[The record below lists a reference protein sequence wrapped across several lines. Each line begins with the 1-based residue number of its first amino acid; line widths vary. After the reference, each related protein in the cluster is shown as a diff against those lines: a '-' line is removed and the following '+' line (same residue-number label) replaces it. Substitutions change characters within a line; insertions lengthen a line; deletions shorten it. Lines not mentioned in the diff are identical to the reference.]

1 MKPIGRLTMNKKE
14 DRFPKT
20 IKSVENMPDNFVK
33 FLNWRFR
40 AIDARLKRLEEIAA
54 EVRRIRKAIE

>member
-1 MKPIGRLTMNKKE
+1 MSEKK

-20 IKSVENMPDNFVK
+20 IKSVENMPDGFVK

-40 AIDARLKRLEEIAA
+40 SIEARLKRLEDIAA